1 MATSL
6 DDPKSQ
12 EQICLL
18 NFKGPGWPEELL
30 VHPSILKHITVPEF
44 EVTCGPKCKCADQ
57 IKYLINVSSRDVA
70 FQINSTKIIVDGSKL
85 NQETVKLLLYA

>member
-1 MATSL
+1 MVTSL

-18 NFKGPGWPEELL
+18 NLKGLGWPEELL
-30 VHPSILKHITVPEF
+30 VHPSIPKHITVPEF
-44 EVTCGPKCKCADQ
+44 EVTCGSKCKCADQ
-57 IKYLINVSSRDVA
+57 IKFISNVSSRDVA

-85 NQETVKLLLYA
+85 NQETVVLSLSA

>member
-1 MATSL
+1 MVTSL

-18 NFKGPGWPEELL
+18 NLKGLGWPEELL
-30 VHPSILKHITVPEF
+30 VHPSIPKHITVPEF

-57 IKYLINVSSRDVA
+57 IKFLINVSSRDVA

-85 NQETVKLLLYA
+85 NQETVVLSLSA